1 MHLVSRRKYQ
11 SDIIYL
17 LVSDGEGNVMNANI
31 MASKWLVLLRASVKP
46 LSINVNFLDLTDPWE
61 SIECFQVFL
70 KSLYLF
76 LLANLNC
83 FPGSY
88 WFYLYSSH
96 NKRNEPRTK
105 FTAGPFNELANDWNK
120 NCALQLQVFTIKQR
134 YARMPSKVWGNIMI
148 KIHSLVFNGFVSIH
162 QIIFETN

>member
-88 WFYLYSSH
+88 WFYLNSSH
-96 NKRNEPRTK
+96 NKRDEPRTK

-120 NCALQLQVFTIKQR
+120 NCALQVFTIKQR
-134 YARMPSKVWGNIMI
+134 YARMPLKVWGNIMI
-148 KIHSLVFNGFVSIH
+148 KIHSLVFNGFVLIH

>member
-88 WFYLYSSH
+88 WFYLNSSH

-105 FTAGPFNELANDWNK
+105 FTAGPFNEQANDWNK
-120 NCALQLQVFTIKQR
+120 NCALQGFTIKQR

-148 KIHSLVFNGFVSIH
+148 KIHSLVFNGFVLIH

>member
-88 WFYLYSSH
+88 WFYLNSSH

-120 NCALQLQVFTIKQR
+120 NCASQLQVFTIKQR

-148 KIHSLVFNGFVSIH
+148 KIHSLVFNGFVLIH

>member
-88 WFYLYSSH
+88 WFYLNSSH

-120 NCALQLQVFTIKQR
+120 NCTLQVFTIKQR

-148 KIHSLVFNGFVSIH
+148 KIHSLVFNGFVLIH

>member
-88 WFYLYSSH
+88 WFYLNSSH

-105 FTAGPFNELANDWNK
+105 FTAGPFNELANDWNT
-120 NCALQLQVFTIKQR
+120 NCALQVFTIKQR
-134 YARMPSKVWGNIMI
+134 YARMPLKVWGNIMI
-148 KIHSLVFNGFVSIH
+148 KIHSLVFNGFVLIH

>member
-61 SIECFQVFL
+61 SIECFQVLL

-88 WFYLYSSH
+88 WFYLNSSH
-96 NKRNEPRTK
+96 NKTNEPRTK

-148 KIHSLVFNGFVSIH
+148 KIHSLVFNGFVLIH

>member
-46 LSINVNFLDLTDPWE
+46 LSINVNVLDLTDPWE

-88 WFYLYSSH
+88 
-96 NKRNEPRTK
+96 
-105 FTAGPFNELANDWNK
+105 
-120 NCALQLQVFTIKQR
+120 
-134 YARMPSKVWGNIMI
+134 
-148 KIHSLVFNGFVSIH
+148 
-162 QIIFETN
+162 

>member
-1 MHLVSRRKYQ
+1 
-11 SDIIYL
+11 
-17 LVSDGEGNVMNANI
+17 MNANI

-83 FPGSY
+83 FLDHIDSISTVLIIRG
-88 WFYLYSSH
+88 
-96 NKRNEPRTK
+96 NEPRTK
-105 FTAGPFNELANDWNK
+105 FTAGPFNELAND
-120 NCALQLQVFTIKQR
+120 
-134 YARMPSKVWGNIMI
+134 
-148 KIHSLVFNGFVSIH
+148 
-162 QIIFETN
+162 

>member
-88 WFYLYSSH
+88 WFYLNSSH

-105 FTAGPFNELANDWNK
+105 FTAGPFSELANDWNK

-148 KIHSLVFNGFVSIH
+148 KIHSLVFNGFVLIH

>member
-88 WFYLYSSH
+88 WFYLNSSH
-96 NKRNEPRTK
+96 NKRNKPRTK

-120 NCALQLQVFTIKQR
+120 NCALQVFTIQQR

-148 KIHSLVFNGFVSIH
+148 KIHSLVFNGFVLIH

>member
-61 SIECFQVFL
+61 SIECFQVFR

-88 WFYLYSSH
+88 WFYLNSSH
-96 NKRNEPRTK
+96 DKRNEPRTK

-120 NCALQLQVFTIKQR
+120 NCALQVFTIKQR

-148 KIHSLVFNGFVSIH
+148 KIHSLVFNGFVLIH

>member
-1 MHLVSRRKYQ
+1 MVLWKLADHLSISESLSASCLPQKYQ

-88 WFYLYSSH
+88 
-96 NKRNEPRTK
+96 
-105 FTAGPFNELANDWNK
+105 
-120 NCALQLQVFTIKQR
+120 
-134 YARMPSKVWGNIMI
+134 
-148 KIHSLVFNGFVSIH
+148 
-162 QIIFETN
+162 

>member
-1 MHLVSRRKYQ
+1 
-11 SDIIYL
+11 
-17 LVSDGEGNVMNANI
+17 MNANI

-46 LSINVNFLDLTDPWE
+46 LSINVNFLDLTGPWE

-88 WFYLYSSH
+88 
-96 NKRNEPRTK
+96 
-105 FTAGPFNELANDWNK
+105 
-120 NCALQLQVFTIKQR
+120 
-134 YARMPSKVWGNIMI
+134 
-148 KIHSLVFNGFVSIH
+148 
-162 QIIFETN
+162 

>member
-46 LSINVNFLDLTDPWE
+46 LSINVNFLDLTGPWE

-88 WFYLYSSH
+88 WFYLNSSH

-120 NCALQLQVFTIKQR
+120 NCAWQVFTIKQR

-148 KIHSLVFNGFVSIH
+148 KIHSLVFNGFVLIH